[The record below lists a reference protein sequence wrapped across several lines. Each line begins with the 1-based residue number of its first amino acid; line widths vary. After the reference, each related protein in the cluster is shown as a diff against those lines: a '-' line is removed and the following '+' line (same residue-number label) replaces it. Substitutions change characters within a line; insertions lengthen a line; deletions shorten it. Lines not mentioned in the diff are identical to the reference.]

1 MGYTIV
7 KVYMVCRFYFSVIT
21 VRKNQFVGTMTDL
34 KAIAITYDAANREKL
49 ILTEILRPWK

>member
-21 VRKNQFVGTMTDL
+21 VSKNQFVGTMTDL

-49 ILTEILRPWK
+49 ILTEILRP